1 MFNRLFTRL
10 LHLGPF
16 ELVLYALS
24 WIYSKIFF
32 NTSAHILFPFTI
44 RNHRSIV
51 LKGSLFAKSNFYVE
65 PFTGSKIVFGANV
78 VFNRNCYLT
87 SISSINI
94 GDNCLFGPNVFIS
107 DHDHGRYPL
116 PLSQEYFSQPPLQR
130 ELSSSPISVGSSVW
144 VGANVCILK
153 GVIIGDNCVVGANS
167 VVTKS
172 LPPNSICAGVP
183 CKVIRTIDLSSC

>member
-1 MFNRLFTRL
+1 MIANLFIRLC
-10 LHLGPF
+10 HLGPI
-16 ELVLYALS
+16 ELVLYIFS
-24 WIYSKIFF
+24 WIYTKLFF
-32 NTSAHILFPFTI
+32 NPSAHILLPFTI

-65 PFTGSKIVFGANV
+65 PFTGSNITFGANV
-78 VFNRNCYLT
+78 VFNRNCYIT
-87 SISSINI
+87 SISSIDI

-107 DHDHGRYPL
+107 DHDHGHYPI
-116 PLSQEYFSQPPLQR
+116 PLKMESFRLPPLQR

-153 GVIIGDNCVVGANS
+153 GVVIGDNCVVGANS

-183 CKVIRTIDLSSC
+183 CKVIRIIDS